1 LSQLRS
7 NPLSLDDSDDDDGVD
22 DVDFQVGFRRPDI
35 AKISD
40 HDDSLDQDDLSDYVT
55 VRLAVA
61 RARAMERYRELN
73 GEQKG

>member
-7 NPLSLDDSDDDDGVD
+7 NLSFYIDDDDDDDDGPD
-22 DVDFQVGFRRPDI
+22 AIDFQIGFRKPDI

-40 HDDSLDQDDLSDYVT
+40 HDGSLDQDDLSDYVT

-73 GEQKG
+73 G